1 MRILSS
7 LATVALLAGP
17 ALADDANGMITVT
30 GEGQVAVVP
39 DMATISLGVTV
50 NGDTAKAAL
59 EANSAA
65 LAAVLERLTA
75 AGIEAKDVQTSG
87 LSLGPVYD
95 YSSSSGGAQKVQGY
109 NASNMVTVQVRSIE
123 QVGPVLD
130 ASVTDG
136 ANMLNGITFGLL
148 DPVPATDEARK
159 KAVEDARR
167 KAALYA
173 GAAGVELGKI
183 VSITEG
189 GSFGAP
195 VMMGGA
201 AFAKADSVPVAAGE
215 MTVGASVTVTFAVA
229 D

>member
-17 ALADDANGMITVT
+17 ALAEDAKAMITVT

-59 EANSAA
+59 DANSAA

>member
-59 EANSAA
+59 DANSAA